1 MKKWQYN
8 FIITSQNA
16 GQTVK
21 ELLIKWYVPQRIR
34 GALRIKKHFSVN
46 NTIVP
51 TNYELRV
58 GDQLQLN
65 FDADDFRTGKSNYV
79 PNYQKSVNIIFEN
92 RDLVVVDKPAGM
104 KMHPHSPTETD
115 TLLNYLA
122 GAFIQRKSGNQ
133 PYMVHR
139 IDRAT
144 SGLVIVAKNPVVVP
158 ILDRM
163 LSDKQITR
171 TYVTWVSG
179 VVQANCGTI
188 TTPIGIDTRDDRKR
202 AVDGKESQVA
212 VTHWWRM
219 HTVFYGSLL
228 RVQLSTGRMHQ
239 IRVHLASIGHP
250 IIGDELYGD
259 VDNDRMLLHSA
270 SINMTL
276 PFDSGEKMI
285 TGPLPID
292 FPRQLRQ

>member
-8 FIITSQNA
+8 FIITSQNS

-46 NTIVP
+46 NIIVP
-51 TNYELRV
+51 TNYKLRT

-65 FDADDFRTGKSNYV
+65 FDADDFRTSESNYL
-79 PNYQKSVNIIFEN
+79 PNHQKSVNIIFEN
-92 RDLVVVDKPAGM
+92 KDLVVIDKPAGM
-104 KMHPHSPTETD
+104 KMHPHSLTETD

-122 GAFIQRKSGNQ
+122 GEFIQRKVSDQ

-158 ILDRM
+158 ILDRI
-163 LSDKQITR
+163 LADKQIVR

-179 VVQANCGTI
+179 VVQDNHGTI
-188 TTPIGIDTRDDRKR
+188 AKPIGIDARDDRKR
-202 AVDGKESQVA
+202 AVDGKEAQVA
-212 VTHWWRM
+212 MTHWWRM
-219 HTVFYGSLL
+219 HTEFCSSLL

-250 IIGDELYGD
+250 IVGDELYGG
-259 VDNDRMLLHSA
+259 VYNGRMLLHSA
-270 SINMTL
+270 TIKIPL
-276 PFDSGEKMI
+276 PFDEGVRMI
-285 TGPLPID
+285 TGPLPSD
-292 FPRQLRQ
+292 FPRQLR